1 MQAPT
6 QTHLNSEIW
15 TVRKD
20 NEVALQQEVMTMVTW
35 MCGIKLRQISK

>member
-20 NEVALQQEVMTMVTW
+20 RGGTSARSDDNGHVDVW
-35 MCGIKLRQISK
+35 H